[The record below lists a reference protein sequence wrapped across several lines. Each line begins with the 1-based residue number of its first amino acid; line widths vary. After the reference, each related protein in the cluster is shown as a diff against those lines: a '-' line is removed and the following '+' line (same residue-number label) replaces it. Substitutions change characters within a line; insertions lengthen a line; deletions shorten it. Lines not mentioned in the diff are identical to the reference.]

1 MQITTHSLRCRVEA
15 STLGNYMEALSYE
28 GKPTTLGARVWN
40 ITSIRIFPFLTPV
53 QCWQNILSHLTLVMH
68 FSIFP
73 QWKREWGCWNL
84 SVGDTVIILY
94 CWDFSTQFVYC
105 CRISDFP
112 EKYWRCPKA
121 VTPECLELISER
133 VAKIPLNTAA
143 DL

>member
-1 MQITTHSLRCRVEA
+1 MQITTYSLRCRVDA
-15 STLGNYMEALSYE
+15 STLGNYMEALSFKD
-28 GKPTTLGARVWN
+28 KPTILVARVWKF
-40 ITSIRIFPFLTPV
+40 ILYAFPPLHPGAMLTEHFYPT
-53 QCWQNILSHLTLVMH
+53 QVMH
-68 FSIFP
+68 FTILKP
-73 QWKREWGCWNL
+73 WKGEWGCWNL
-84 SVGDTVIILY
+84 SVGDTVMILY
-94 CWDFSTQFVYC
+94 SWDFSTQFVYC